1 MPPTKPT
8 FPPGAAIAAR
18 TPTMKDPSCSRNTM
32 DCTLG
37 WSTTESMMA
46 KRVSGN
52 SGATLSIADAYWKP
66 TARMGSWPRRAK
78 LRSACTRWES
88 VCTSN
93 SRKSIPVSSL
103 NFTAPS

>member
-1 MPPTKPT
+1 
-8 FPPGAAIAAR
+8 
-18 TPTMKDPSCSRNTM
+18 MKEPSCSLNTM

-37 WSTTESMMA
+37 RSMTVSMMA

-52 SGATLSIADAYWKP
+52 SDATLSMDEAYWKP

-88 VCTSN
+88 VCISS
-93 SRKSIPVSSL
+93 SRKSIPVSAL
-103 NFTAPS
+103 NFTAPL